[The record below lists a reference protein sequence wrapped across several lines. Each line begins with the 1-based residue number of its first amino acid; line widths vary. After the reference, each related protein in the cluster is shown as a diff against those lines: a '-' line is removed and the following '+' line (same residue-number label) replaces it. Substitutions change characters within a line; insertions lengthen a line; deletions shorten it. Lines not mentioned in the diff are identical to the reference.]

1 MEYNTPS
8 SYKNYLPSKKIQ
20 IIIGILLLIGIG
32 YFTLPSLVTLIKKTT
47 LDTKT
52 KPSLIVGLPTGDPTT
67 RDTDRDGVPDW
78 QEIAIGLDSNNPQ
91 TKPGAPDL
99 TTFET
104 IKNQVGE
111 SAFNLEASKVTD
123 TDKVSLTIY
132 DALAK
137 DSVKNNGIS
146 VQTTQAVTAQELYNY
161 IAAQKKLI
169 TVYSAAD
176 IQTVPDSLTANQVYA
191 KKMKTILADTPAT
204 KDAPAKISTYL
215 EGTSGKETVQPAL
228 VSLQGKIKE
237 MKAVSV
243 PVSAQKIHLDLLN
256 ALQGVYQVVDSY
268 NPTAND
274 PTVQVSATSLT
285 QDYLII
291 AAKNTGYL
299 SMYFSVALNPQGYV
313 SK

>member
-132 DALAK
+132 DTLEK
-137 DSVKNNGIS
+137 DSTKNNGIS
-146 VQTTQAVTAQELYNY
+146 VASTQSITSQELYNY
-161 IAAQKKLI
+161 IQARKNTISQLTPKDLNLVESTLESNKSYYQEIKAILANSKETNSAPKQISAYIDGTIKKESLTPIINQLDISIKKLKQTAVPIPAAQ
-169 TVYSAAD
+169 TH
-176 IQTVPDSLTANQVYA
+176 
-191 KKMKTILADTPAT
+191 LA
-204 KDAPAKISTYL
+204 
-215 EGTSGKETVQPAL
+215 
-228 VSLQGKIKE
+228 
-237 MKAVSV
+237 
-243 PVSAQKIHLDLLN
+243 LLN
-256 ALQGVYQVVDSY
+256 SMQGVYQIITTLDSNNSDEIY
-268 NPTAND
+268 KLSN
-274 PTVQVSATSLT
+274 SSLV
-285 QDYLII
+285 QDYLM
-291 AAKNTGYL
+291 TGTKSLGLL
-299 SMYFSVALNPQGYV
+299 SVYFNIALNPKGY
-313 SK
+313 